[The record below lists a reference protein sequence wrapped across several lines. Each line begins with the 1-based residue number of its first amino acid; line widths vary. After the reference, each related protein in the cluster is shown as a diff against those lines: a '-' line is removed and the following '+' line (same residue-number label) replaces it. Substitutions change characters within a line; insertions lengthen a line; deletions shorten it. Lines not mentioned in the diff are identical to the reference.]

1 MINLE
6 LIDDFKQE
14 EWDFNRV
21 CMKDPDNKDVKII
34 VGYHGSCIDGISA
47 AAIFKMFAPALLFK
61 NEQITIVTIDIQY
74 GDSYTKLIP
83 VHPENCELF
92 LLDFSFGVQDI
103 KELCKVFKKV
113 TIWDHHEAAEK
124 KINTGLEE
132 ILLLKNFNSVFD
144 MNRCGTSLTLFNLV
158 HSNIIK
164 NYEVNPNIEPELEE
178 FLQVGK
184 IAYNTLTHNTFSSIE
199 LENIWAFV
207 KIVESG
213 DLYTFK
219 EPDSKEIGVYLKSYY
234 KKISVNYAIE
244 FISNL
249 SLRDFH
255 EMKMIGSSFLAKDQ
269 LEFHF
274 MVKKIKRDIE
284 NNKMALTILNGIP
297 TVCINYTGN
306 VSDLGNFICRETNF
320 PVCMYWFMEKV
331 IDGVPYPSVI
341 ASMRSMDHLPSVCD
355 ITMFYGG
362 GGHRNA
368 AGFEIKGTVSD
379 FDERFS
385 KIFGSNANKV
395 FLKDLEK

>member
-1 MINLE
+1 MLDLENLGLVE
-6 LIDDFKQE
+6 LNAQE
-14 EWDFNRV
+14 
-21 CMKDPDNKDVKII
+21 
-34 VGYHGSCIDGISA
+34 
-47 AAIFKMFAPALLFK
+47 
-61 NEQITIVTIDIQY
+61 
-74 GDSYTKLIP
+74 
-83 VHPENCELF
+83 
-92 LLDFSFGVQDI
+92 VQ
-103 KELCKVFKKV
+103 EV
-113 TIWDHHEAAEK
+113 EGA
-124 KINTGLEE
+124 
-132 ILLLKNFNSVFD
+132 
-144 MNRCGTSLTLFNLV
+144 SLTLFNLV
-158 HSNIIK
+158 HSSTIG

-184 IAYNTLTHNTFSSIE
+184 IAYNTLTQSTFSNTE
-199 LENIWAFV
+199 LENIWKFV

-249 SLRDFH
+249 CLRDFH

-297 TVCINYTGN
+297 TVCVNYTGN
-306 VSDLGNFICRETNF
+306 VSDLGNFICRETGF

-385 KIFGSNANKV
+385 KIFGSKANKV